1 MRDELLD
8 KILRW
13 SSGEFLVE
21 VDDEKVLDAQIPDQ
35 RDFVLGGSKQMGR
48 VVWPQHLEWMWI
60 ERYDNRCSASRSRMP
75 C

>member
-35 RDFVLGGSKQMGR
+35 RDFVLGGGKQMRR

-60 ERYDNRCSASRSRMP
+60 ERYDNRGSASRSCMP